1 MALTPAALQ
10 QQLCELD
17 YKKQMLLNIIASYKR
32 PGNILLALVLA
43 YFSPFTLRQKTRKIR
58 EVWREIHYLAE
69 RMRTLQEQ
77 QVALLFIECLQEELD
92 KLPDTIFI
100 TKTLQE
106 EQFALLF
113 IECFQEE
120 LNKLPDTIFIRRILQ
135 EEQFALLFIKCLRE
149 ELKKLPHT
157 IFITNP
163 EPQKI
168 E

>member
-1 MALTPAALQ
+1 MAQTPAILQ

-17 YKKQMLLNIIASYKR
+17 RKKHALLNTIASYKR

-58 EVWREIHYLAE
+58 EIWQEIHSLAE
-69 RMRTLQEQ
+69 RMRTSQEQ

-92 KLPDTIFI
+92 KLPDTIFL

-113 IECFQEE
+113 IEC
-120 LNKLPDTIFIRRILQ
+120 
-135 EEQFALLFIKCLRE
+135 LRE
-149 ELKKLPHT
+149 ELKKLPST

>member
-1 MALTPAALQ
+1 MAQTPATLQ

-17 YKKQMLLNIIASYKR
+17 RKKQALLNTLASYKR
-32 PGNILLALVLA
+32 PVTLLLALVLA

-58 EVWREIHYLAE
+58 EVWYEIQHLAT

-77 QVALLFIECLQEELD
+77 QVALLFVECFQEELD

-113 IECFQEE
+113 IECFREE

-135 EEQFALLFIKCLRE
+135 EEQFALLFIECFRE
-149 ELKKLPHT
+149 ELNKLPHI
-157 IFITNP
+157 IFITHP
-163 EPQKI
+163 EPQKL